1 MSSAVQCKIVQNS
14 AVQCSAEKFSAVQCS
29 AVQKS
34 SVQFGRDLGARDR
47 EAVWSMLTWGG
58 GRMVTSLE
66 QSVTHLLVTLPL
78 GEQYNM
84 ALAKVKTI
92 RQW

>member
-1 MSSAVQCKIVQNS
+1 MQC
-14 AVQCSAEKFSAVQCS
+14 SAVQCS
-29 AVQKS
+29 AVQ
-34 SVQFGRDLGARDR
+34 FARDLGARDR

-66 QSVTHLLVTLPL
+66 QSVSHLLVTLPL

-84 ALAKVKTI
+84 ALAKVKDSGETEVVASCTMSSATNTTGS
-92 RQW
+92 